1 MAQKNTRIEN
11 QEAVA
16 EVMATVMAPIDEARE
31 RITELA
37 ECLSPTMYP
46 VAAKLFEE
54 FIQEARAR
62 LRALDMPGLKA
73 VCEEIVSQFTRLGN

>member
-1 MAQKNTRIEN
+1 MAEKNSAVEN
-11 QEAVA
+11 REAVA
-16 EVMATVMAPIDEARE
+16 EVMALVMGPIDEARE

-62 LRALDMPGLKA
+62 LRALDMAGLRA
-73 VCEEIVSQFTRLGN
+73 VCEEIVSQFARLGN